1 MVLSEEELQN
11 LLETDPNTRP
21 SRKQNQNAP
30 QPTNWL
36 TRPLAPGES
45 STHHRDESQDEP
57 VKPRKKRRTQAQIA
71 RDQQS
76 EVGATMDKV
85 MSMFNGLKDQLVD
98 TRRELAEARMPPS
111 TAPAM
116 FSGPAHQTFNE
127 PPPSNQ
133 QAFFEQQHQFPQSSM
148 LPPPTPQM
156 SMNMAHGQ
164 PGRPQ
169 HHSFQTFG
177 GQPGYHGSQTGQP
190 QWQQQQQS
198 SQQWQQQS
206 GSHQQQ
212 QQYWR

>member
-1 MVLSEEELQN
+1 MVLSEEELKN
-11 LLETDPNTRP
+11 LLETDPYTRP

-30 QPTNWL
+30 QPINWL

-45 STHHRDESQDEP
+45 STHHRDESHDEP

-71 RDQQS
+71 QDQQS

-85 MSMFNGLKDQLVD
+85 MSMFNGLKDQLLD

-133 QAFFEQQHQFPQSSM
+133 QAFLNSSTSFP
-148 LPPPTPQM
+148 
-156 SMNMAHGQ
+156 
-164 PGRPQ
+164 
-169 HHSFQTFG
+169 
-177 GQPGYHGSQTGQP
+177 SQVC
-190 QWQQQQQS
+190 S
-198 SQQWQQQS
+198 
-206 GSHQQQ
+206 
-212 QQYWR
+212 RRLLRR